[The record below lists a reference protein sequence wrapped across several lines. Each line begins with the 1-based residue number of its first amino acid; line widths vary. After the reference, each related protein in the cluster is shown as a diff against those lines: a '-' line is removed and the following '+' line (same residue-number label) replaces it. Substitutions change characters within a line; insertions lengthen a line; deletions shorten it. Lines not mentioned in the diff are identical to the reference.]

1 MSYQK
6 CVDLLNE
13 CSHLVHEWPGKN
25 KTKFNF
31 QREIYSYFLI
41 TALVE
46 RRVNIP
52 LCAVGINR
60 IKNQVMDLHC
70 LFFVNTAGIFPFLS
84 CSMAD
89 TALRQNYMQS
99 WPWLCSRNVAAEIS
113 RSVFPFHMY
122 IILGAG
128 KKKKNDRR
136 RISLFWP
143 SVLTTKACDN
153 YSTVYWG
160 KNWVSVTW
168 RQENIV

>member
-128 KKKKNDRR
+128 KKKK
-136 RISLFWP
+136 
-143 SVLTTKACDN
+143 TTEGEFHYFGPVC
-153 YSTVYWG
+153 
-160 KNWVSVTW
+160 
-168 RQENIV
+168 